1 MQKNL
6 ARSFTILAALALL
19 SISAFAQNHSRLRG
33 SIDASGP
40 WKVRGEWSLHIKG
53 ETGKADFS
61 AAVNMQRSDYFLLSS
76 NPPAAD
82 TPVNLN
88 PHTHHITVKEA
99 DVTVVA
105 NGIQVSGMAT
115 ITSNG
120 SIAPVSP
127 SPVSFVIT
135 GGSAVEYSNINIT
148 FGGKAANHF
157 GTDPLNG
164 VVRSMSNEHH
174 EH

>member
-1 MQKNL
+1 MQKNTV
-6 ARSFTILAALALL
+6 RWFTLIGFMVLL
-19 SISAFAQNHSRLRG
+19 TIGAFAQTPSRLRG

-53 ETGKADFS
+53 ESGKADFS
-61 AAVNMQRSDYFLLSS
+61 AAFNMQRSDYFLLSA

-82 TPVNLN
+82 TPANLS
-88 PHTHHITVKEA
+88 PHTHHITIKDA
-99 DVTVVA
+99 DVTAVA
-105 NGIQVSGMAT
+105 NGIQVSGIAT

-120 SIAPVSP
+120 NIAPISS
-127 SPVSFVIT
+127 SPVTIVIT

-164 VVRSMSNEHH
+164 VVRSVGGHH
-174 EH
+174 E